1 MKLPGRFHPSRWFA
15 LACAVVLLPAGLRA
29 ADTTEAFHQVEQG
42 LDDAA
47 FDLQGAPLSSDAAAS
62 LPRVLEPLRPLLH
75 DPAAMALL
83 DGDAS
88 RPPAVQVGTA
98 RARLQ
103 HIAALEMLHAQQ
115 NGQLNE
121 AREWRTLITLPR
133 FASGEENAVLLQTV
147 APAQARQPAIT
158 RALAREYIGWQS
170 TRARQ
175 ILDYLQAG
183 VRRGDATTEFLALYG
198 AEINALTHFPS
209 VLFADAEL
217 PAQTRFSPVVPALT
231 APFDTPPNEE
241 SLALWRQDVE
251 GILPNLL
258 TDKDVSRLQR
268 LLARFVKLIPQEY
281 RNGVS
286 DGHILIALEYREATQ
301 FTPTGSGAGQRTR
314 PRLAARPAA
323 SLRETPPRTGGQV
336 RWSSP
341 GDCAHGSDDRNR
353 RQGR

>member
-1 MKLPGRFHPSRWFA
+1 MNFPGRSGPSRWFA

-29 ADTTEAFHQVEQG
+29 ADTTEVFHQVEQG

-47 FDLQGAPLSSDAAAS
+47 FDLQGAPLSADAAAS

-75 DPAAMALL
+75 DPAAAALL
-83 DGDAS
+83 AGDAS
-88 RPPAVQVGTA
+88 QPPAVQVGSA

-103 HIAALEMLHAQQ
+103 HVAALEMLHAQQ
-115 NGQLNE
+115 NGQLDA

-147 APAQARQPAIT
+147 DPAQARQPAIT
-158 RALAREYIGWQS
+158 KALAQEYIGWQS

-175 ILDYLQAG
+175 ILDYIQTG
-183 VRRGDATTEFLALYG
+183 VRRGDATAEFLALYG
-198 AEINALTHFPS
+198 AEINALTHFPAA
-209 VLFADAEL
+209 LFADAEL
-217 PAQTRFSPVVPALT
+217 PAQTRFSPVIPALT

-301 FTPTGSGAGQRTR
+301 FTQQAQALVNELGPVWQRDQ
-314 PRLAARPAA
+314 PQAYAK
-323 SLRETPPRTGGQV
+323 TPPRTGGQV
-336 RWSSP
+336 RWFAP
-341 GDCAHGSDDRNR
+341 GDCAHGTEHADRR
-353 RQGR
+353 